1 MFKTKN
7 MFIKIDESLGHNND
21 KLTNIYIYICSINCM
36 VQHGFKQTQNSFR
49 SMIQICIA
57 DTLLIF
63 ESFDVFDIYSE
74 RFGTV
79 PKFYGRAI

>member
-1 MFKTKN
+1 
-7 MFIKIDESLGHNND
+7 
-21 KLTNIYIYICSINCM
+21 M